1 MGAVLTFCEV
11 SGSTIRTASLHAL
24 TAAREL
30 ASAHG
35 GSVVAVVIGQGVAAA
50 ANDVASSAAPVI
62 AVDPARSGPARPAPP
77 APLSAAAAQPAGATA
92 VVATATSTGKDV
104 LPRAAALRGAPSGRP
119 RPR

>member
-35 GSVVAVVIGQGVAAA
+35 GSVVAVVIGQDVAAA
-50 ANDVASSAAPVI
+50 ANDVARYAERVI
-62 AVDPARSGPARPAPP
+62 AFDDAR
-77 APLSAAAAQPAGATA
+77 
-92 VVATATSTGKDV
+92 
-104 LPRAAALRGAPSGRP
+104 
-119 RPR
+119 